1 MSTRPCSFTLHPVR
15 DAVSPTQLSVTPDD
29 PQSDPVHLVA
39 DSRAEQM
46 SAWRYINPLRLSTLY
61 NLKLL
66 CCCELLNSG
75 PQEAAMFSCDAGCFW
90 EALDSFHTGVFA
102 LAAAMS

>member
-1 MSTRPCSFTLHPVR
+1 MTLYTS
-15 DAVSPTQLSVTPDD
+15 AV
-29 PQSDPVHLVA
+29 
-39 DSRAEQM
+39 
-46 SAWRYINPLRLSTLY
+46 WLSTPY

-75 PQEAAMFSCDAGCFW
+75 PQEAAMLGCDVGRFW